1 MRKALKITVAVLVL
15 LGLIGALTSPD
26 QQKSGQK
33 AASSSPRD
41 ETRHVRPASFRALAR
56 AALARTDGDVLAAR
70 CRPARCDLAYYLAP
84 PDPSLYDRSDYPAV
98 ANGELRPLWRALH
111 RAKFKRPTR
120 VTVVTD
126 IAPETGPIAKRIT
139 IYRVTC
145 EPTDYDMLAQG
156 YGTSVICR

>member
-1 MRKALKITVAVLVL
+1 MRTALKIAIAAFVL

-41 ETRHVRPASFRALAR
+41 ETRHVRSASFP
-56 AALARTDGDVLAAR
+56 ALARTALARTEGDVLAAR

-84 PDPSLYDRSDYPAV
+84 PDPSLYDRGDYPAV
-98 ANGELRPLWRALH
+98 ANGELKPLWRDLH

-145 EPTDYDMLAQG
+145 QPSDYDLLARG
-156 YGTSVICR
+156 YGTSMICR